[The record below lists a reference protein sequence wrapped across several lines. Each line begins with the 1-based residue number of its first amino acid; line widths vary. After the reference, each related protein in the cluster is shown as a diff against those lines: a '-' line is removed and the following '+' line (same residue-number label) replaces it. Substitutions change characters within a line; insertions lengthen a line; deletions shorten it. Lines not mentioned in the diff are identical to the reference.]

1 MENIK
6 IVEKRLVFFSI
17 IILIGLGVSSMLIYT
32 EFQNSIELS
41 KQEKIGLNV
50 LSQLDKF
57 NSSIT
62 YIERNEKPELIAINK
77 NNIIEIQQGFILAST
92 ALDSLKKIQFQSEIF
107 PYEIDSLTNFIKN
120 KNRLSEY
127 VIKLSLNDNPDSA
140 NKILKNSNDMMINT
154 SCQP

>member
-62 YIERNEKPELIAINK
+62 YIERNEKPELIANNK
-77 NNIIEIQQGFILAST
+77 NNIIEIQ
-92 ALDSLKKIQFQSEIF
+92 
-107 PYEIDSLTNFIKN
+107 
-120 KNRLSEY
+120 
-127 VIKLSLNDNPDSA
+127 
-140 NKILKNSNDMMINT
+140 
-154 SCQP
+154 

>member
-1 MENIK
+1 
-6 IVEKRLVFFSI
+6 
-17 IILIGLGVSSMLIYT
+17 MLIYT

-92 ALDSLKKIQFQSEIF
+92 ALDSLKKIQFQSELF
-107 PYEIDSLTNFIKN
+107 PYEIDSLTNFIK
-120 KNRLSEY
+120 
-127 VIKLSLNDNPDSA
+127 IKIGYLNMLYN
-140 NKILKNSNDMMINT
+140 LV
-154 SCQP
+154 